1 MKIERTI
8 LAIVGLAAIALAYLT
23 GNFYFLIFAVVVFFV
38 GIYAMGAARRSRRG
52 NSGSSTTKDSRRKGR
67 KQD

>member
-8 LAIVGLAAIALAYLT
+8 LAVIGLAAIALAYLT
-23 GNFYFLIFAVVVFFV
+23 GNFYFLILAVVVFFA
-38 GIYAMGAARRSRRG
+38 GIYVMGAAKRSG
-52 NSGSSTTKDSRRKGR
+52 KGGSGTPTTKGSRKDR